1 MDIEKFKKESEV
13 TYVYVKGD
21 LRGVAIPKPLEEYDH
36 DSRKFETYMEV
47 PFTFDEFMSFS
58 KDQQIAICEAELIKI
73 GKCVKLTICNPDRFY
88 N

>member
-1 MDIEKFKKESEV
+1 MDIEKFKKESKV

-21 LRGVAIPKPLEEYDH
+21 LRGVAIPKPLDEYDH

-47 PFTFDEFMSFS
+47 PFTFDEFTSFS
-58 KDQQIAICEAELIKI
+58 KDQQIAICEAELIKL
-73 GKCVKLTICNPDRFY
+73 GKCVKLTICNPERFY